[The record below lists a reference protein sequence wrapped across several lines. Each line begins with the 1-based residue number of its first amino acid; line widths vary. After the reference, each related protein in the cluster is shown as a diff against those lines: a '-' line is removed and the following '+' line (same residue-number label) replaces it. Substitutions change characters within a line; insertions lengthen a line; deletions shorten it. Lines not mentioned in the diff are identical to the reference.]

1 MAEVRKKKK
10 NSNVKSIIIAVFL
23 VGLVLYYFNYLSNQ
37 ASQKNNQKQ
46 LTELQELCEYNMIDD
61 YPKTARDL
69 VKLHCRYYK
78 VFFGQDLDEDELT
91 ELNRKI
97 RNLYSEE
104 LLVYNSE
111 TGMLVGLKSSIKKM
125 KDEGYSYKNFEL
137 PEASQIVYY
146 TVNGKERATLEV
158 KQTVDMGDN
167 KGYLNIQYVLQKE
180 GEQWK
185 ILAWGESTLDRTTEE

>member
-1 MAEVRKKKK
+1 MAENKKKK
-10 NSNVKSIIIAVFL
+10 SNVKSIIVAIFL
-23 VGLVLYYFNYLSNQ
+23 VALVLFYFNHLSDQ
-37 ASQKNNQKQ
+37 SSQKKTQKE
-46 LTELQELCEYNMIDD
+46 LTELQELCEYNMIDS
-61 YPKTARDL
+61 YPKTPRDL

-78 VFFGQDLDEDELT
+78 VFFGQDVDDDELA
-91 ELNRKI
+91 ELNKKI

-111 TGMLVGLKSSIKKM
+111 SGMLIGLKNSIKNM
-125 KDEGYSYKNFEL
+125 NAEGYSYKNYEL

-158 KQTVDMGDN
+158 KQTVDIGDTI
-167 KGYLNIQYVLQKE
+167 GYLNIQYVLQKE

-185 ILAWGESTLDRTTEE
+185 ILAWGESTLDKTIEE